1 MKNAYSQNGAQRL
14 IPLIAKIHQE
24 IRERSEAIRDLN
36 IRLRQQRDASS
47 SSSELQA
54 ALLNLHAELAIHKRE
69 IRLAK
74 KELSRLGCHLDEE
87 NPFRVLIRGVDGE
100 FESGFAWSPGEER
113 LQTLAQSGPT
123 EAA

>member
-1 MKNAYSQNGAQRL
+1 L
-14 IPLIAKIHQE
+14 IPLIAKIHEE

-36 IRLRQQRDASS
+36 IRMRQLRSAPSSPSGLQQ
-47 SSSELQA
+47 
-54 ALLNLHAELAIHKRE
+54 ALLNVQAELASNKRE

-74 KELSRLGCHLDEE
+74 KELARLGCHLDDE

-100 FESGFAWSPGEER
+100 FESGFAWSAGDEQ
-113 LQTLAQSGPT
+113 LQALAQSGPT